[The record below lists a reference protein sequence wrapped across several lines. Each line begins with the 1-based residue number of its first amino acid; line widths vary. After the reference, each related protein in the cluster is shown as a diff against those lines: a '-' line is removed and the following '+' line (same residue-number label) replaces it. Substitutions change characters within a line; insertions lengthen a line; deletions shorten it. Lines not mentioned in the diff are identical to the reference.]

1 MTASIQPTQNGHAK
15 SIEAEALEVIEAVR
29 NEPAEAVAEAPAKAK
44 RKRRTAAEMQA
55 EKDAKSISVSVDGI
69 SYQGQADDIAML
81 IVAMQKAA

>member
-29 NEPAEAVAEAPAKAK
+29 NEPAEAVAEAPKPT
-44 RKRRTAAEMQA
+44 RRRRTKSEMQA

-69 SYQGQADDIAML
+69 SYLGQADDIAML